1 MGFQINYGGFAF
13 AVPGDVVD
21 HYIRLADGDKL
32 KVLLFVLR
40 HASEQVTAD
49 AAAEYLH
56 MDKSQ
61 AEEALQFWEQA
72 NVLRTGG
79 MQNAG
84 AFAFAVPVQEAAAEK
99 PAPVTDSPIGTQRS
113 SKEVKLDPSEIAAE
127 LARSTDLNELFTLA
141 EKTVGHTLTHME
153 QRSLLWMNQYLNIP
167 GEILIMLLNYCVS
180 IEKYSISYA
189 EAIAVRWMEQGIMTL
204 ENAEAEIR
212 RMTAEHTFTSEIR
225 KLFEL
230 KRSPTTKQKSYI
242 DLWQKAGYPMEL
254 IKYAYEISVENIE
267 KADFKY
273 INTILQSWAE
283 NGVKDLAGAQK
294 LRETP
299 RSSGKSP
306 KPATPASQ
314 EELDKMNKYLSL
326 VNRFKEDDPN
336 E

>member
-84 AFAFAVPVQEAAAEK
+84 AFAFAVPVQETAAEK
-99 PAPVTDSPIGTQRS
+99 PAAVTDSRIGIMS
-113 SKEVKLDPSEIAAE
+113 SVKDMPMDPSEIAE
-127 LARSTDLNELFTLA
+127 IIHTSDHLRDLMSLT
-141 EKTVGHTLTHME
+141 EKRLGRTPNHME
-153 QRSLLWMNQYLNIP
+153 QRRLVYMHQYLNIP
-167 GEILIMLLNYCVS
+167 CEIISMLIEYCVS
-180 IEKYSISYA
+180 NEIYSISYV
-189 EAIAVRWMEQGIMTL
+189 ESIAKRWQEEGILTIQQADSEL
-204 ENAEAEIR
+204 K
-212 RMTAEHTFTSEIR
+212 RMINEHTYISEIR

-306 KPATPASQ
+306 KPAAPVSQ